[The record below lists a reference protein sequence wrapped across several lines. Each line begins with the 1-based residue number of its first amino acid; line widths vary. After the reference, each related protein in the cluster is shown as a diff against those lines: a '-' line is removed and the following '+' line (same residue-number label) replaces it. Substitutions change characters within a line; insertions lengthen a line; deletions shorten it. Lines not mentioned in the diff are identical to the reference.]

1 MVGGRKAPYTSYMW
15 RRRLTF
21 GGFLIGVALGG
32 WLLNAPPGHEG
43 FLTLLAAYSA
53 TPLLVLLSPVLF
65 LLAAAGV
72 TVNHA
77 ASAVVTWTLLGF
89 LASVAAGRM
98 SQRRRTAR

>member
-1 MVGGRKAPYTSYMW
+1 MAGRRAPPYTSYMW

-43 FLTLLAAYSA
+43 FLTTLAAYSA

-65 LLAAAGV
+65 LLSAAGI

-89 LASVAAGRM
+89 LASVAAGKLSPGR
-98 SQRRRTAR
+98 SPAR

>member
-1 MVGGRKAPYTSYMW
+1 MW

-32 WLLNAPPGHEG
+32 WLVNAPPGHEG
-43 FLTLLAAYSA
+43 FLTMLAAYSA

-65 LLAAAGV
+65 LLAAVGV
-72 TVNHA
+72 TINHA

-89 LASVAAGRM
+89 LASVAAGKLAP
-98 SQRRRTAR
+98 RRKAAR

>member
-1 MVGGRKAPYTSYMW
+1 MAGGRRSPYTSYMW

-43 FLTLLAAYSA
+43 FLTTLAAYSA
-53 TPLLVLLSPVLF
+53 TPLLVLMSPVLF
-65 LLAAAGV
+65 LLSAAGI

-77 ASAVVTWTLLGF
+77 MSAVVTWTLLGF
-89 LASVAAGRM
+89 LASVAAGKM
-98 SQRRRTAR
+98 FPRRKVAR